1 MSMAEKTRLGLVG
14 IGSICKKAYMPVLL
28 KEKDWTLSGCYSRSE
43 EKRKAFGEE
52 YRMKVFDSLEEMADS
67 VDAVVINTS
76 TESHFEL
83 ASFFLEKGKHVL
95 IDKPLA
101 ETVEECEKLVLASV
115 RNNATLMVTYN
126 RRFAPMYRF
135 LKDRITS
142 TSLIRIVKNRSGGT
156 GPRDFEFT
164 LKDDYIH
171 LVDTAR
177 WLFDGKL
184 ILVDGELA
192 VNSENQLIYAEH
204 FFRSPEG
211 CRIQTVMHRD
221 SGLDREILEVITEGA
236 TYRVIDMSVLETEKD
251 GSLIT
256 EYPSPWNT
264 PERMKGFEDAILHF
278 FEVVS
283 REKEPLSNGREALA
297 TQRMIDS
304 IVKSY

>member
-14 IGSICKKAYMPVLL
+14 LGSISKKAYMPVLL

-43 EKRKAFGEE
+43 DKRKAFGEE
-52 YRMKVFDSLEEMADS
+52 YRMKVFDSLEEMAEN

-76 TESHFEL
+76 TDSHFEI
-83 ASFFLEKGKHVL
+83 ASFFLGRGRHVL
-95 IDKPLA
+95 MDKPLA
-101 ETVEECEKLVLASV
+101 ETVDECEKLVLSSV
-115 RNNATLMVTYN
+115 QNSVNLMVTYN

-135 LKDRITS
+135 LKDHITS
-142 TSLIRIVKNRSGGT
+142 TSLIRIVKNRSGGI
-156 GPRDFEFT
+156 GPKDFEFT

-177 WLFDGKL
+177 WMFDGKL

-211 CRIQTVMHRD
+211 CRIQTIMHRD
-221 SGLDREILEVITEGA
+221 SGLDREILEVVTEGT

-256 EYPSPWNT
+256 EYPSPWGT

-278 FEVVS
+278 FEVL
-283 REKEPLSNGREALA
+283 RHEKEPISNGREALA